1 MGMSWSSEE
10 TQFEE
15 WIDIRLETNRAVRN
29 LKRERVKA
37 FSEFQKQEHACFQLE
52 NEAEARVAARKAVHR
67 ANLAFLCQH
76 KIIQFAEVQ
85 DALKRCSSS
94 GALPANLKDALC
106 ELCDSA
112 QELDFPSMK
121 TQLDLI
127 QTHFQQL
134 KLFDDRHVLDSD
146 ELIEEF
152 EVEQLLCKSREMRQL
167 GDAALQ
173 DMPSVH
179 RRGSQTLSSA
189 RSSEPAQEAS
199 DLHARLAALLRDS

>member
-1 MGMSWSSEE
+1 MGMTWSSEE
-10 TQFEE
+10 SQFEE

-29 LKRERVKA
+29 LKRERIRA
-37 FSEFQKQEHACFQLE
+37 FNEFQKQEHSCFQLE

-94 GALPANLKDALC
+94 GALPTDLKAALC
-106 ELCDSA
+106 ELCDAA
-112 QELDFPSMK
+112 QELDFPAMK

-134 KLFDDRHVLDSD
+134 ELFDDRHVLDSD
-146 ELIEEF
+146 ELLEEF
-152 EVEQLLCKSREMRQL
+152 EVEQLLRKSREMRQL
-167 GDAALQ
+167 GDTTLQ
-173 DMPSVH
+173 QMPEVR
-179 RRGSQTLSSA
+179 RRGSQTHTEA
-189 RSSEPAQEAS
+189 PEAS
-199 DLHARLAALLRDS
+199 DLHTRLAALLRDS